1 MSAMKEISLQIQV
14 VDPQGRDALALLHEA
29 ALEARELYPE
39 LHDDPNAPLPTNP
52 PTPARGI
59 YFLVYN
65 ESEPVG
71 GGALRPI
78 DESTVEIRRMYVL
91 KEYRRH
97 GVARMILEALE
108 REAAHL
114 GYASMR
120 LETGNRQIAAMR
132 LYESCGFTQISP
144 FGPYVD
150 DPSSICYEKAIQSD
164 SHRQKGTV
172 QK

>member
-1 MSAMKEISLQIQV
+1 MNAMKEISLQIQV
-14 VDPQGRDALALLHEA
+14 VDPQGRDALALLQEA

-65 ESEPVG
+65 DSEPVG
-71 GGALRPI
+71 SGALRPI
-78 DESTVEIRRMYVL
+78 DESTVEILRMYVL
-91 KEYRRH
+91 KHYRRH
-97 GVARMILEALE
+97 GVARMILEASE
-108 REAAHL
+108 REAARL
-114 GYASMR
+114 KYTSMR
-120 LETGNRQIAAMR
+120 LETGNRQTAAMR
-132 LYESCGFTQISP
+132 LYKSYRFTQIPP

-150 DPSSICYEKAIQSD
+150 DPISVCQEKAIQSY
-164 SHRQKGTV
+164 RQKGPI